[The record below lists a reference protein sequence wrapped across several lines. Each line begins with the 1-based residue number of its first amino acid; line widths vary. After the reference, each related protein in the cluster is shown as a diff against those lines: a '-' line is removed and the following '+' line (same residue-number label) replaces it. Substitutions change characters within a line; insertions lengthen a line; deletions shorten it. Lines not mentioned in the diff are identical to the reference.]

1 MRWLLAALV
10 ALVMGAAATLP
21 ALAFEGDTILVG
33 GPGGKHDRDPCGGT
47 DAMVGLSYKAGKDLN
62 VVWMTCAA
70 MHGPA
75 ADGRPSDQGAW
86 GHYADNNHGARG
98 GSIQCPPPMVVQ
110 AIYLTESAVRLVH
123 DFWLLCRDLATGAK
137 FNTDWSLTMGGAG
150 GPSGNANCGDDGY
163 ATGILVSYGSMID
176 ALGLICTTYHPAPP
190 AVNTPPPP
198 QPPPDKP
205 RPKPDKPP
213 LKVLNGDDDNAAAGG
228 GQGGGNGNV
237 AAAAGAAAATDTTIY
252 DQPGGSDVDYLAAG
266 DAVTIVTC
274 NADNWCRIS
283 KPRQG
288 WVWGGDLDH

>member
-1 MRWLLAALV
+1 
-10 ALVMGAAATLP
+10 
-21 ALAFEGDTILVG
+21 
-33 GPGGKHDRDPCGGT
+33 
-47 DAMVGLSYKAGKDLN
+47 MVGLSYKAGKDLN

-137 FNTDWSLTMGGAG
+137 FNTDWSLTMGGVG